1 MGKAFVFLETNK
13 EIFKNETYNTIFTDE
28 WFDPNSQWLL
38 GYYYHPEKLNKHK
51 VYSDLY
57 RNLISIYDFEDP
69 LQITKNWTK
78 T

>member
-28 WFDPNSQWLL
+28 WFDPNSKWLL
-38 GYYYHPEKLNKHK
+38 GYHYHPEKLNNYK

-57 RNLISIYDFEDP
+57 RNLTSIYDFEDP

-78 T
+78 I